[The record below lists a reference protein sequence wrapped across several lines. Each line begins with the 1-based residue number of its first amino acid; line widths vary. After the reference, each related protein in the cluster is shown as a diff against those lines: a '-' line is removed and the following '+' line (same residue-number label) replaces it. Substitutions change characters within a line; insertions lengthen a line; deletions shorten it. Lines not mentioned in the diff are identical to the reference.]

1 MSTATATRAPTGG
14 SPLGRI
20 AAVMLRHLYILRTSW
35 PRIIEL
41 AYWPVMQMILWGFIN
56 QFLMT
61 KSSWVAQAAGIL
73 IAAVLLWDV
82 LFRGQLGVSVSFLE
96 EIWSRNLAALFV
108 TPLRPTEL
116 VAALLGMSLVRTL
129 IGVVPAALLAI
140 VLYEYSIFTL
150 GLPLVA
156 FFANLMVMGWSMGL
170 VIASLI
176 LRFGLGAESLAW
188 MAIFAIAPITGIWY
202 PIATLPAW
210 LQPLA
215 WLLPSTY
222 VFEGMRAV
230 MLESRVDWMMMV
242 SAAALNVVYIAAGL
256 GIFLWMFARARRD
269 GLLLRIGE

>member
-1 MSTATATRAPTGG
+1 MTSLANVHPGF
-14 SPLGRI
+14 SFGRV
-20 AAVMLRHLYILRTSW
+20 AAVILRHLYVLRTSW